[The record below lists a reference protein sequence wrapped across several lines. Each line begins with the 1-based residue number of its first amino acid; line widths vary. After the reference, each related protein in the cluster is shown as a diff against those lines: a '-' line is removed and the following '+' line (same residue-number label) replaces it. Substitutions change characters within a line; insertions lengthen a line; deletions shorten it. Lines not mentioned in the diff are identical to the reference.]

1 MYKNAKVTL
10 KTVAETAGCSI
21 AVASTVLNGSRGNT
35 KVSDPMRRKIL
46 ELAAELGYHPNSAS
60 QILKTRRSTT
70 LGIYVQPKSWRSLSN
85 DYEMAIFRGVEQA
98 ARDRNYNLLVLNI
111 SSRNLP
117 DICAEKIA
125 ESRIDGVILIHTD
138 SNAEWV
144 DRLLRVSSN
153 VVAIDQ
159 PADQLG
165 LSRIVFDNRAAIELA
180 VKTLTDL
187 GHHRIGFIA
196 DCTTE
201 GCDSIL
207 REKAFVACGQQGL
220 IDPDPYLIF
229 NRTKCIPRLSID
241 ERYCELEGERGFRYL
256 MSLPEPPT
264 AIIAY
269 NSLVGVSVLREA
281 RRAGIEVPRMVSV
294 IGIDYCEFTNF
305 IDPMLTVID
314 HVLPEMGRAGTEMLI
329 DIIEQKLTAPALRS
343 FSPIY
348 RPGDSVAPPGRTG
361 KQFDRD

>member
-1 MYKNAKVTL
+1 MIKHRLRQTDALNPKTKEYKYHEDHSFSRRAQHG
-10 KTVAETAGCSI
+10 AGRFP
-21 AVASTVLNGSRGNT
+21 VLR
-35 KVSDPMRRKIL
+35 
-46 ELAAELGYHPNSAS
+46 
-60 QILKTRRSTT
+60 
-70 LGIYVQPKSWRSLSN
+70 
-85 DYEMAIFRGVEQA
+85 
-98 ARDRNYNLLVLNI
+98 
-111 SSRNLP
+111 SRNLP

-264 AIIAY
+264 AISAPTRSRGAMAPI
-269 NSLVGVSVLREA
+269 LVRKA
-281 RRAGIEVPRMVSV
+281 
-294 IGIDYCEFTNF
+294 
-305 IDPMLTVID
+305 
-314 HVLPEMGRAGTEMLI
+314 
-329 DIIEQKLTAPALRS
+329 
-343 FSPIY
+343 
-348 RPGDSVAPPGRTG
+348 DS
-361 KQFDRD
+361 